1 MSTTNPSIAA
11 LRRAI
16 EISER
21 IASLE
26 SELRTVLAGGAS
38 RSTVAASAPVAAE
51 APSRRRGKKRKMSP
65 EARARIVA
73 AQKARWAKF
82 NAAKG
87 GTAKAAKVSA
97 SAPAAPAAKGKKKR
111 KMSPEAR
118 ARIVAA
124 QKARWAKFNAARG
137 K

>member
-1 MSTTNPSIAA
+1 MSTSTPSLAA

-16 EISER
+16 DISER
-21 IASLE
+21 IAGLE
-26 SELRTVLAGGAS
+26 AELRAVLAGEGFGTARAGRKVATDAGAP
-38 RSTVAASAPVAAE
+38 A
-51 APSRRRGKKRKMSP
+51 RRGKKKRNMSP

-87 GTAKAAKVSA
+87 GKSAKAS
-97 SAPAAPAAKGKKKR
+97 SSPAAAKGRKKKR
-111 KMSPEAR
+111 NISPEAR

-124 QKARWAKFNAARG
+124 QKARWAKFNAAKTG
-137 K
+137 SK

>member
-1 MSTTNPSIAA
+1 MSITNPSIAA

-38 RSTVAASAPVAAE
+38 RSTVAAPAPVVAE

-87 GTAKAAKVSA
+87 GTPKAAKVSA
-97 SAPAAPAAKGKKKR
+97 PAPAAPAAKGKKKR